1 MVDHTLDNSPT
12 ANPLANGSRGLK
24 IALWVVGGILFVAGS
39 YGVYLRLAHGHL
51 DANYGS
57 IVTWGLWVAAYTFL
71 IGLSAGA
78 FLVSSLVYVFNVRR
92 FERVGPL
99 AVFTSLVTLALAL
112 FAIAFDL
119 GHVGHAWHIIVHPN
133 LYSPMAWIV
142 WLYLVYFLLLVVEL
156 WFLLRRDLIAGS
168 TERTWRG
175 RIYRVLTLG
184 SRATTEASLARDRLV
199 VRVLASL
206 GVPIAI
212 LFHGGVGSLF
222 GVVAARPHWHSGLFP
237 ILFLLSALVSGGAL
251 LIVVSVIFQAGW
263 TRNRDTI
270 LSLGRLVLSLL
281 LLDILFQLSE
291 FLIAY
296 RGGVPG
302 EIAGLNVVT
311 AGPYWWV
318 FWGWQVAIGTV
329 VPLVLLAS
337 PTRSDPR
344 LVAVAAFL
352 IAAGLFGM
360 RLNIVVPGLAVEEI
374 RGLTTAV
381 ASARVN
387 AAYFPS
393 LMEWLV
399 TAWIVGLGM
408 LLFGLGERLLP
419 RRSEADISDGGLE
432 RVRV

>member
-1 MVDHTLDNSPT
+1 MDRNLDSAPT
-12 ANPLANGSRGLK
+12 ADSSRGLK
-24 IALWVVGGILFVAGS
+24 IALWVVGGALFAVGS
-39 YGVYLRLAHGHL
+39 FGVYERLAHGHL

-57 IVTWGLWVAAYTFL
+57 IVTWGLWVASYTFL

-78 FLVSSLVYVFNVRR
+78 FLVSSMVYVFNVRR
-92 FERVGPL
+92 FERIGPL

-119 GHVGHAWHIIVHPN
+119 GHVSRAWHVLAFPN
-133 LYSPMAWIV
+133 FYSPMAWIV
-142 WLYLVYFLLLVVEL
+142 WLYLIYFLLLVTEL
-156 WFLLRRDLIAGS
+156 WFLQRRNLIIGS
-168 TERTWRG
+168 AEPTWRG
-175 RIYRVLTLG
+175 RVYRILTLG
-184 SRATTEASLARDRLV
+184 SRTLSEASLARDRLV
-199 VRVLASL
+199 VRVLASI
-206 GVPIAI
+206 GVPLAV

-263 TRNRDTI
+263 NRNRDTI
-270 LSLGRLVLSLL
+270 LALGRLVLILL

-296 RGGVPG
+296 RGGIPG
-302 EIAGLNVVT
+302 EIAGLDVVT

-318 FWGWQVAIGTV
+318 FWGWQVAVGTL

-337 PTRSDPR
+337 PTRRNPR
-344 LVAVAAFL
+344 LVGLAALL

-374 RGLTTAV
+374 HGLTTAV

-419 RRSEADISDGGLE
+419 RETDSPAH
-432 RVRV
+432 